1 MLIKLQIKVD
11 KLHPDM
17 PNWGKAL
24 PLPFECLGGMIS
36 NLQHRM
42 FGTYKVPCNIT
53 WNLDFCLG
61 WGFKSLCAMK
71 MLMETWG
78 QKSPIAC
85 CSPTKWWAPFTG
97 FSIWIWWLGW
107 SAPQGTLSYHTVLFL
122 DGYSPHLP
130 NTWQP
135 TSKELAKFWEDEKHT
150 SWYQNHPIF
159 KDIMW
164 GLVVLSLWVLQT
176 KNTSP
181 IWILFL
187 VDTAKKT
194 NHPLTAQEVDPN
206 YVIPLRIF
214 GDGAESHRN
223 SSHIPVSQTP
233 KSSKIQI
240 WNMFF
245 SRDIV
250 YGNRSQIMIQLESK
264 LDHCHARQ
272 AEVRTH

>member
-135 TSKELAKFWEDEKHT
+135 TGKELAKFWEDEKHT

-187 VDTAKKT
+187 VDTAKK
-194 NHPLTAQEVDPN
+194 NKPPSHSAGGWPKLCDP
-206 YVIPLRIF
+206 
-214 GDGAESHRN
+214 AA
-223 SSHIPVSQTP
+223 HIWWWGREPSQLVSYTRQPNT

-245 SRDIV
+245 LGI
-250 YGNRSQIMIQLESK
+250 
-264 LDHCHARQ
+264 
-272 AEVRTH
+272 